1 MNQFIEDL
9 GHDVGLDLSGR
20 GTLIMIVLLGTLV
33 GSGFA
38 LLGYALLW
46 RQPHDSGIDNR
57 AASAQASRRLR
68 ALGMRAP
75 IAVLVGLL
83 TLVVTRWPVGAL
95 AGVALALA
103 WPSLFGG
110 AKAERRA
117 AERVE
122 ALAIWTESL
131 RDTTA
136 GAVGL
141 EQAIIATSRAAPAPI
156 AAELRTL
163 AERLRVRVPLQQGL
177 HRLADELDDASA
189 DLLVA
194 ALLLNSR
201 LRGPGLRQVLT
212 SLAESA
218 RAELE
223 MRGRVMAG
231 RAATRRSVQ
240 IVVSVT
246 VGFVLLLV
254 LFNPAY
260 VEPYRH
266 TAGQLILAIVV
277 GLFGAGFWWLRRLA
291 SYDVPDR
298 FLHTAP
304 VPTGVRPVPPAEP
317 LTPPAG
323 QQPGRPA
330 TVRL

>member
-1 MNQFIEDL
+1 MTMAFA
-9 GHDVGLDLSGR
+9 LSR
-20 GTLIMIVLLGTLV
+20 LA
-33 GSGFA
+33 GSGCALLMFA
-38 LLGYALLW
+38 LI
-46 RQPHDSGIDNR
+46 RQEPHDSGIDIR

-103 WPSLFGG
+103 WPALFGG

-117 AERVE
+117 AERLE

-156 AAELRTL
+156 AAELRAL
-163 AERLRVRVPLQQGL
+163 SERLRVRMPLQQGL

-212 SLAESA
+212 SLSESA

-266 TAGQLILAIVV
+266 AMGQLVLALVV

-298 FLHTAP
+298 FLHTAAA
-304 VPTGVRPVPPAEP
+304 PTGVRPAPPAETPVP
-317 LTPPAG
+317 LAE
-323 QQPGRPA
+323 
-330 TVRL
+330 VRS

>member
-1 MNQFIEDL
+1 MNAAL
-9 GHDVGLDLSGR
+9 GTGLDPGLDGR
-20 GTLIMIVLLGTLV
+20 SQLLVIVLAGALTGGGLALLA
-33 GSGFA
+33 FA
-38 LLGYALLW
+38 LARRTPREAGVDT
-46 RQPHDSGIDNR
+46 RT
-57 AASAQASRRLR
+57 ASARAGRRLR
-68 ALGMRAP
+68 TLGARAP
-75 IAVLVGLL
+75 IALGVGLL
-83 TLVVTRWPVGAL
+83 TLVITRWPVGAL

-110 AKAERRA
+110 ARAERRA
-117 AERVE
+117 AERLE

-156 AAELRTL
+156 ESELRTL
-163 AERLRVRVPLQQGL
+163 AERLRVRVPLQQAL
-177 HRLADELDDASA
+177 HRLADDLDDASA

-212 SLAESA
+212 SLADSA

-240 IVVSVT
+240 IVVAVT

-266 TAGQLILAIVV
+266 LTGQLVLLIVV

-298 FLHTAP
+298 FLHT
-304 VPTGVRPVPPAEP
+304 VPAATGPRPVGLP
-317 LTPPAG
+317 
-323 QQPGRPA
+323 
-330 TVRL
+330 